1 MKTLHLIFA
10 FLLLPTF
17 LLSQKIDI
25 KKDKVIY
32 NEKEVA
38 IVNSPFRNH
47 FEFLTLSGEKIF
59 ELDLKGVGLTADEM
73 LFYMIIT
80 DGKTTT
86 QVPYEI
92 TITSL
97 KVARVIT
104 HQLALK
110 YHLIDEKGINQ
121 DELHKFLSVERE
133 NLGDKY
139 LAMKMKAKE
148 EQNTKNAKINSVISI
163 YNPRMGK
170 SGEVL
175 YGNAYN
181 ARIAGYVKLYS
192 CDAFTRNPCMEVWDL
207 DGIKVAQMYPAKGMK
222 NYLVSTYDGREFT
235 FEASRPYA
243 PSDYVFVTDLV
254 VNLILNDYKLEHYE
268 NYKRAEL
275 QNAKIK
281 DAVAR
286 SINLYDVPGYAVDK
300 KGKKHE
306 GNLTIWYEKLDVE
319 RTGEKLPEIGADMYG
334 QQVTVKTVNNLGS
347 FTRTFNAD
355 SGAYF
360 CAQFNDGEDC
370 YYGLSV
376 KGELMKK
383 LQNFGD
389 LHGNNS
395 YFYKLI
401 EKKNNIMLL
410 QDPVELQKYVVKVNN
425 QSMGQMIDN
434 RSNDKLSEKL
444 AEYLKDCKKISDE
457 IKDKTLDVKSEDNL
471 KYVIDEYSKCKK

>member
-1 MKTLHLIFA
+1 MKKITYIIFTI
-10 FLLLPTF
+10 FIPLF
-17 LLSQKIDI
+17 IFSQKVEI

-47 FEFLTLSGEKIF
+47 FEYLTLSGEKIF
-59 ELDLKGVGLTADEM
+59 ELDLKGVGLNADEM

-80 DGKTTT
+80 DGKKTT

-121 DELHKFLSVERE
+121 EELQKFLSVERE

-148 EQNTKNAKINSVISI
+148 EQNTKNSKIASVISI

-192 CDAFTRNPCMEVWDL
+192 CDDFSSNPCMEVWDL
-207 DGIKVAQMYPAKGMK
+207 DGIKVAQMFPAKAMK
-222 NYLVSTYDGREFT
+222 NYLVKTYDGREFS
-235 FEASRPYA
+235 FEASRYYA
-243 PSDYVFVTDLV
+243 PSDYAFITDLV

-286 SINLYDVPGYAVDK
+286 SINLYDVPGFVVDK
-300 KGKKHE
+300 KGKKYE
-306 GNLTIWYEKLDVE
+306 GNLTIWFEKLDVE
-319 RTGEKLPEIGADMYG
+319 RTGEKLPDVGADTYG
-334 QQVTVKTVNNLGS
+334 QQVTVKTINNFGNS
-347 FTRTFNAD
+347 TRTFNAD

-389 LHGNNS
+389 LHTNNT

-401 EKKNNIMLL
+401 EKKNSIMLL
-410 QDPVELQKYVVKVNN
+410 QDPVELQKYVIKVNHQN
-425 QSMGQMIDN
+425 MGQMIDN

-444 AEYLKDCKKISDE
+444 AEYLKDCKKISNE
-457 IKDKTLDVKSEDNL
+457 IKSKAIDIKSEDNL
-471 KYVIDEYSKCKK
+471 KYIIEEYEKCEK